1 MEKATYD
8 KENRESFALCMS
20 ALCKHFGTKISVSK
34 INSIINYKEEDL
46 NITNLEDK
54 LGFSI
59 KQLKGNNIED
69 ILSYCPI
76 PAIAYI
82 NENEINHYIVIKKIN
97 NDKIIA
103 YIPKKVLQAFL
114 LLNLWIYG
122 MVLCL

>member
-1 MEKATYD
+1 MEKSTYD

-20 ALCKHFGTKISVSK
+20 ALCKHFGSKISVSK
-34 INSIINYKEEDL
+34 INNIINYKEDL
-46 NITNLEDK
+46 NIMNLEDK

-82 NENEINHYIVIKKIN
+82 NENGINHYIVIKKISN
-97 NDKIIA
+97 NEIIA
-103 YIPKKVLQAFL
+103 YIPKK
-114 LLNLWIYG
+114 
-122 MVLCL
+122 